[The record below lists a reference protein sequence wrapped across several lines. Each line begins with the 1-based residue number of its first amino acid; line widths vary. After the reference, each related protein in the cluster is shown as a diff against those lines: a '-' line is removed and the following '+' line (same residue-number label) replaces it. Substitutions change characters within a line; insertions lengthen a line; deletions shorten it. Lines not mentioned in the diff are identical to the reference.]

1 MKANARDYNDKFS
14 YVVSRPQ
21 HWIYKFM
28 QNYLI
33 SVFFLSV
40 IVQDN
45 HIKTSKYNIFT
56 FLPINLFEQFQ
67 RVANA
72 YFLVLLILQVREG
85 LFVKEIFFLYLSGY
99 FEKLNVLNC
108 FSFHIV
114 NSRNILFVLVH
125 NHRAFGVGAGNHS
138 CQRRHR

>member
-1 MKANARDYNDKFS
+1 ML
-14 YVVSRPQ
+14 
-21 HWIYKFM
+21 
-28 QNYLI
+28 NYLL
-33 SVFFLSV
+33 SFFVFG

-85 LFVKEIFFLYLSGY
+85 LFMKETFFLYVRAYSELT
-99 FEKLNVLNC
+99 C

-114 NSRNILFVLVH
+114 DSRNILFVLVH

-138 CQRRHR
+138 CERCHR